1 MDISANEVARQS
13 VSFDGLSSNGEQ
25 LVWVETGRDGPGIF
39 TWAAASGAK
48 EHGVCASS
56 RLHAYGGGAVAIQ
69 PDRLWVVD
77 ARDGGIWDAGASA
90 PLSPKAGTFGDLAAA
105 DGHLLAVSE
114 GAEGDDLIS
123 IDLEGDACRE
133 LLSAPFISSPRWFD
147 GRIAWV
153 SWSADVMPWDSCR
166 LWTADWSGHGALG
179 PARLVAGGL
188 DESVAEPRW
197 SPDGVLHFVSDRTGW
212 WNLYRWTEQHSV
224 EAVAPMEAECAAAQW
239 EHGYSSYTFLSDGT
253 IAILAHR
260 GPLQQ
265 LMTVGTEGKLTEI
278 PLPYTAIKPY
288 LASVGS
294 KIALIGASPTLPQQ
308 IALVDATSGEVEVLR
323 SAAEIPDAAQISV
336 PEILTCDSDGNQIVI
351 AYYASNGSEP
361 VGTIVR
367 AHPGPTYQLELRL
380 DWETQFLTSSGFA
393 VADVDYRGSTGYGRA
408 FRTALNGNWGH
419 FDVNDC
425 VAAAKFLVTS
435 GKASSDSL
443 VIFGASGGGL
453 TALKAVT
460 ADSTP
465 FAGAVARSPIV
476 SPRSW
481 VTTAPRFQRPH
492 AATLLSPH
500 SELFAEAFRRPVAIV
515 HGGEDPVAPVADV
528 RSLVS
533 GLRRRNADVHYLEL
547 DEVGHFPSGKAL
559 VETLE
564 FELQAFKKFVQ
575 SRR

>member
-1 MDISANEVARQS
+1 
-13 VSFDGLSSNGEQ
+13 
-25 LVWVETGRDGPGIF
+25 
-39 TWAAASGAK
+39 
-48 EHGVCASS
+48 
-56 RLHAYGGGAVAIQ
+56 
-69 PDRLWVVD
+69 
-77 ARDGGIWDAGASA
+77 
-90 PLSPKAGTFGDLAAA
+90 
-105 DGHLLAVSE
+105 
-114 GAEGDDLIS
+114 
-123 IDLEGDACRE
+123 
-133 LLSAPFISSPRWFD
+133 
-147 GRIAWV
+147 
-153 SWSADVMPWDSCR
+153 
-166 LWTADWSGHGALG
+166 
-179 PARLVAGGL
+179 
-188 DESVAEPRW
+188 
-197 SPDGVLHFVSDRTGW
+197 VLHFVSDRTGW
-212 WNLYRWTEQHSV
+212 WNLYRWTEQHGV

-253 IAILAHR
+253 IAMLAQR

-265 LMTVGTEGKLTEI
+265 LMTVSPDGKITEI

-288 LASVGS
+288 LASVCS

-323 SAAEIPDAAQISV
+323 SATHIPGAAQISV
-336 PEILTCDSDGNQIVI
+336 PVILTCTSDGHEITI
-351 AYYASNGSEP
+351 AYYPSVGTESA
-361 VGTIVR
+361 GTIVR
-367 AHPGPTYQLELRL
+367 AHSGPTYQSELRL
-380 DWETQFLTSSGFA
+380 DWETQFLTSNGFA

-408 FRTALNGNWGH
+408 FRAALNGNWGR
-419 FDVNDC
+419 FDVDDC
-425 VAAAKFLVTS
+425 VAAARFLVES
-435 GKASSDSL
+435 GRASSSDNL
-443 VIFGASGGGL
+443 VIFGASAGGF

-460 ADSTP
+460 AEGTP

-500 SELFAEAFRRPVAIV
+500 SELFAEAVRRPVAIV

-533 GLRRRNADVHYLEL
+533 GLQQRNADVHYLEL